1 MKIFNIDIPKQD
13 PLTNY
18 EIWKYTRKLGIP
30 HFRTVCMLNTLP
42 TAVETNECGIVN
54 LNKSGEK
61 GSHWV
66 AYWKRGSVRIYFDS
80 YGQITP
86 VEIQKYLKTA
96 EEFRMNKNVIQRNT
110 DIVQPINSS
119 VCGHLCLYVL
129 KALSEGWSYEKILT
143 VLREKKLTYTH

>member
-1 MKIFNIDIPKQD
+1 MRIFNTVITKHD

-18 EIWKYTRKLGIP
+18 EIWKYARKLGIP

-42 TAVETNECGIVN
+42 VVVKFNECGIVN

-66 AYWKRGSVRIYFDS
+66 AYWKRGDVRIYFDS

-86 VEIQKYLKTA
+86 LEIQKYLKTP
-96 EEFRMNKNVIQRNT
+96 EEFRENRNVIQRNT

-119 VCGHLCLYVL
+119 ICGHLCLYVL
-129 KALSEGWSYEKILT
+129 KALSEGWPYEKILI
-143 VLREKKLTYTH
+143 VLREIKSTYTH

>member
-1 MKIFNIDIPKQD
+1 MKVFNIVIPKNN

-18 EIWKYTRKLGIP
+18 EIWKYAQKLGIP
-30 HFRTVCMLNTLP
+30 YFRTVCMLNTLP
-42 TAVETNECGIVN
+42 AALESNECGIVN

-66 AYWKRGSVRIYFDS
+66 AYWKRGDVRIYFDS

-86 VEIQKYLKTA
+86 LEIQKYLKTA
-96 EEFRMNKNVIQRNT
+96 EELRTNKNIIQHTT

-119 VCGHLCLYVL
+119 ICGHLCLYVL
-129 KALSEGWSYEKILT
+129 KALSEGWSYEKILI
-143 VLREKKLTYTH
+143 VLREKKSTYTH